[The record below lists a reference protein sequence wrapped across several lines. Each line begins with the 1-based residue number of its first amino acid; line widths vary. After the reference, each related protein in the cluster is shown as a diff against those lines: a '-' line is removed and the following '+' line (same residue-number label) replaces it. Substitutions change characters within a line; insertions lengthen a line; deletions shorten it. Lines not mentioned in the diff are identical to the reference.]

1 MQNYYIGD
9 LKYDAKNCGHRGWVV
24 GSFMEEDTVRK
35 NEAVEILYFEFLPGE
50 INHPTKI
57 SSIIEV
63 TIIIEGDM
71 SGRIEDKEI
80 TLKKGEYIVIK
91 PGTVNNIAQKTA
103 SGVKGLTVKAPSD
116 VSAKKIVNETKSES
130 RLHLYSIL

>member
-35 NEAVEILYFEFLPGE
+35 IEFLPGE